1 MKLSNL
7 QALVAAIDHG
17 SLRNAARNLGLTQP
31 ALTKAIRD
39 LEMELG
45 TRLLLRSTR
54 GVFPTAQGQVLN
66 RHALAVMRELALAH
80 NELRQLSGEQGGE
93 LSIAAVP
100 LAVMLLIPETLRT
113 FGREFPEV
121 KLQVSEELYMSQMQR
136 LRKGDVDVAVGGV
149 PDGLPTGEFLVEP
162 LMRTTMVVVVKKGS
176 SRAYAQTL
184 SDLSDAK
191 WVYTAANIE
200 RGYARQLF
208 EAHDMPA
215 PRVGAVVNSTLALLS
230 LVGSADYVGLMPEQ
244 ITKHPALAALL
255 SVVPIREKGLPLEVA
270 VMVRKDI
277 AVSPVV
283 RHFIAHLHRAAHHVA
298 KGFSPVELSES

>member
-1 MKLSNL
+1 MKLANL

-45 TRLLLRSTR
+45 TRLLLRSSR

-66 RHALAVMRELALAH
+66 KHALTVLRELASAQ
-80 NELRQLSGEQGGE
+80 EQLRLLSGEQGGE

-121 KLQVSEELYMSQMQR
+121 KLQVSEELYMAQMQR

-149 PDGLPTGEFLVEP
+149 PDGLPTGEFIVEP
-162 LMRTTMVVVVKKGS
+162 LLRTTMVVVVQKGS
-176 SRAYAQTL
+176 PRAYAQTL
-184 SDLSDAK
+184 AELSDAK
-191 WVYTAANIE
+191 WVYTAASSDQ
-200 RGYARQLF
+200 GYARQLF
-208 EAHDMPA
+208 ESNGLPA
-215 PRVGAVVNSTLALLS
+215 PRIGAVVNSTLALLS
-230 LVGSADYVGLMPEQ
+230 LVSSADYVGLMPEQ
-244 ITKHPALAALL
+244 ITRHPALAPFL
-255 SVVPIREKGLPLEVA
+255 SVVPIREKGLPLEVG
-270 VMVRKDI
+270 VMVRQD
-277 AVSPVV
+277 ASVSPIM

-298 KGFSPVELSES
+298 QGHLPMKISA